1 VTGVATGVVDLHPAL
16 CRAAEAADAAYRRA
30 RDTHTRAELE
40 RVLAQGADGTPT
52 MAIDVLVEEAILAAV
67 APLGVNVLSEEAG
80 WLDRGSAWTLVV
92 DPLDGSANAAAGVP
106 LCAFSAALAQD
117 AAFTQALTTW
127 VGTDRTW
134 AAVRG
139 VPGTRRTTG
148 RRTLTGADVSLLRPR
163 PETLDAWWRLAARA
177 GRVRV
182 LGSSCLDAALVA
194 EGAVDVFADPG
205 GEVHRLVDL
214 AAAVVLVEASGGCV
228 HDVHGRPVELDV
240 DLTRRWSGVVAA
252 TSELAVQVVDAIR
265 DA

>member
-1 VTGVATGVVDLHPAL
+1 MTRGATGVELHRAL
-16 CRAAEAADAAYRRA
+16 WAAAEAADAAYRRA
-30 RDTHTRAELE
+30 CDTLTRAELE

-52 MAIDVLVEEAILAAV
+52 MAVDVLVEEAILTAV
-67 APLGVNVLSEEAG
+67 APLGVNILSEEAG

-106 LCAFSAALAQD
+106 ICAFSGALAED
-117 AAFTQALTTW
+117 GSFTQALTAW
-127 VGTDRTW
+127 VGTDLTW

-139 VPGTRRTTG
+139 IPCSRRTTG
-148 RRTLTGADVSLLRPR
+148 RRRLVGADVSLLRPR
-163 PETLDAWWRLAARA
+163 PETADAWWRVAGLA

-194 EGAVDVFADPG
+194 DGAVDVFADPG

-214 AAAVVLVEASGGCV
+214 AAAVVIVEAAGGCV
-228 HDVHGRPVELDV
+228 SDVHGRPVELDV

-252 TSELAVQVVDAIR
+252 TPELAAEVVDVIR
-265 DA
+265 GA